1 MAFVAAQI
9 AFLQR
14 LVSQRPATREAGGQ
28 AVFFSEHY
36 GIGVTVGRRVE
47 YGDIHFLRA
56 ESLLKTNDLP
66 SERLPVGASRADA
79 ALYGGMSEKDFS
91 AAPHSDSIAVKSLG
105 RCRLDGREMFAPEGA
120 YIVLTVHQAL
130 AVSCD
135 RLMVVENLET
145 FRRLEAYTWLD
156 RGDLAVL
163 AIFRG
168 DSELSGA
175 EVRQVL
181 SGRTEPLWAFTD
193 FDPAGL
199 GIATGLPSDRF
210 QRLVLPGRSWLE
222 AAANNPR
229 GRQLFDRQV
238 KQYQRVL
245 DAAEHPEIASA
256 WSLMK
261 GLRSAVT
268 QERMMRLD

>member
-1 MAFVAAQI
+1 MAFVATQI

-47 YGDIHFLRA
+47 YGDIHFVRA
-56 ESLLKTNDLP
+56 ERLLRTNDLP
-66 SERLPVGASRADA
+66 SARLPVGASRADA

-91 AAPHSDSIAVKSLG
+91 AAPHSDSVAVKSLG
-105 RCRLDGREMFAPEGA
+105 RCRLDGRDMFTPDGA
-120 YIVLTVHQAL
+120 YVVLTVQQAL
-130 AVSCD
+130 TVSCD

-156 RGDLAVL
+156 KGDLAVL

-168 DSELSGA
+168 DSELPGA
-175 EVRQVL
+175 QVRQVL
-181 SGRTEPLWAFTD
+181 SERTEPLWAFTD

-199 GIATGLPSDRF
+199 GIATGLPTERF
-210 QRLVLPGRSWLE
+210 QSLILPSQAWLE

-238 KQYQRVL
+238 KQYQRLL
-245 DAAEHPEIASA
+245 DATEQPEIASA
-256 WSLMK
+256 WTLMK
-261 GLRSAVT
+261 RLRSAVT